1 MICRI
6 LQESNK
12 KLKLIQV
19 VAELNDLDIVE
30 VYRAGTGGADPQLV
44 LFLPY
49 AQSLCVPVND
59 EGGDPLVT
67 LENIHVALLAWIG
80 NTEGK

>member
-1 MICRI
+1 MFLGI
-6 LQESNK
+6 LQKYLFFTSNK

-30 VYRAGTGGADPQLV
+30 VYRASTGGPDPQLV

-67 LENIHVALLAWIG
+67 LKNIHVALF
-80 NTEGK
+80 

>member
-1 MICRI
+1 MSGFYKNIY
-6 LQESNK
+6 L
-12 KLKLIQV
+12 V
-19 VAELNDLDIVE
+19 TELNDLDIVQ

-67 LENIHVALLAWIG
+67 LENIHVALLAWG
-80 NTEGK
+80 ENTEGK